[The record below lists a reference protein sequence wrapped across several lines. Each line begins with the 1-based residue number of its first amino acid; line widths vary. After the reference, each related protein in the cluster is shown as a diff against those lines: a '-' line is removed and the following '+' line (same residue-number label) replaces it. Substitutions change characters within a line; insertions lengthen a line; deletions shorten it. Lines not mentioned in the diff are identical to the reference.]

1 MPDRAVNRVPAL
13 LVAVAL
19 LPAAVLTGVVL
30 LQSSELTAPAVASR
44 CAHAT
49 ACVDQ
54 ALTHVAGKRRIAL
67 AYGWVGAGLLLVLGV
82 VLAALLSRRS
92 ARTETMSP
100 APRAGSPG
108 DQDRERAALVT
119 ACVNVSDVV
128 TGAPREQLVDALIE
142 AGVNPIEV
150 PAGERFDSSR
160 HHAVGRV
167 VTNDRSLHNLVVETE
182 KIGYVDYG
190 RRLRY
195 PDVLVWAAD
204 GGAPS

>member
-1 MPDRAVNRVPAL
+1 MPDRAVKRVPAL

-19 LPAAVLTGVVL
+19 LPAAVLAGVVL
-30 LQSSELTAPAVASR
+30 LQSSELTAPAVSSR
-44 CAHAT
+44 CAHAA
-49 ACVDQ
+49 ACVYR
-54 ALTHVAGKRRIAL
+54 ALTDVADKRSIAL

-82 VLAALLSRRS
+82 VLAALLSRRIGRP
-92 ARTETMSP
+92 ATTSP
-100 APRAGSPG
+100 APRAGSST
-108 DQDRERAALVT
+108 DHDRERAALVK
-119 ACVNVSDVV
+119 ACVNVSDLV

-167 VTNDRSLHNLVVETE
+167 LTSDRSLHNLVAEME
-182 KIGYVDYG
+182 RAGYVDHG

-195 PDVLVWAAD
+195 PDVLVWAAG